1 MQRTHLPDLVQRAR
15 QLFEASKA
23 SGRFPLID
31 CSDLDVGDYC
41 LDLSWSFYDPGV
53 LETARSECET
63 LLAQDPND
71 LPCRFVVL
79 RIFFTLTYWRFP
91 EKESEVSAFRSAS
104 RQHFAEL
111 VRLRD
116 VSACVDKRDIEWE
129 IVNACAV
136 FDWERASQLH
146 DLLRRYS
153 ESQEETILCYLEKGR
168 LLFLSVILGQ
178 DSFEDDGE
186 IEEPMLSLWCPQM
199 KVLDPVTEMI
209 VTAHTIGGRSPS
221 VSIVEKDRLR
231 DAVAQV
237 QKAQDRAENVHALY
251 LAILA
256 RCLYMLGHYGD
267 SAHWLNA
274 AYAQGAYKILCSNAL
289 NEKRVE
295 QLILGRSAIAYIRAG
310 KFAEADSIKKKL
322 FGLGPLTSQEYRGIA
337 EEEAKQAR
345 FLEAWEALNEMK
357 DWPDSGGDWLVS
369 TLFAIGD
376 LSNLSLEQAVTKLE
390 TLDHKLDP
398 GGRLDGVVEGML
410 RAFFIP
416 FARLDESVRG
426 LLIRGFKN
434 LYAGG
439 DFEGHHREGFFNC
452 AIALEICLKV
462 RIFQRYEES
471 TGQVGWFKKL
481 GGEPLTLGVMV
492 RLIESAMHEEPA
504 LHEFKRCL
512 TNWAPRLPEAIKEV
526 NVSGRD
532 GIVGHANRHRHEPG
546 PRREI
551 DCATAR
557 RLSND
562 CLRVLS
568 SLYSGKL

>member
-186 IEEPMLSLWCPQM
+186 IEEPMLSPDESPRSSYRDDRYRPYYRRQISLSLNRGKRPPARRRSASSEGPGQGRKRSCP
-199 KVLDPVTEMI
+199 VLGNTCEVPLHARALRRLCALAQRSICPRSVQDPV
-209 VTAHTIGGRSPS
+209 
-221 VSIVEKDRLR
+221 L
-231 DAVAQV
+231 
-237 QKAQDRAENVHALY
+237 
-251 LAILA
+251 
-256 RCLYMLGHYGD
+256 
-267 SAHWLNA
+267 
-274 AYAQGAYKILCSNAL
+274 
-289 NEKRVE
+289 
-295 QLILGRSAIAYIRAG
+295 
-310 KFAEADSIKKKL
+310 
-322 FGLGPLTSQEYRGIA
+322 
-337 EEEAKQAR
+337 
-345 FLEAWEALNEMK
+345 
-357 DWPDSGGDWLVS
+357 
-369 TLFAIGD
+369 
-376 LSNLSLEQAVTKLE
+376 
-390 TLDHKLDP
+390 
-398 GGRLDGVVEGML
+398 
-410 RAFFIP
+410 
-416 FARLDESVRG
+416 
-426 LLIRGFKN
+426 
-434 LYAGG
+434 
-439 DFEGHHREGFFNC
+439 
-452 AIALEICLKV
+452 
-462 RIFQRYEES
+462 
-471 TGQVGWFKKL
+471 
-481 GGEPLTLGVMV
+481 
-492 RLIESAMHEEPA
+492 
-504 LHEFKRCL
+504 
-512 TNWAPRLPEAIKEV
+512 
-526 NVSGRD
+526 
-532 GIVGHANRHRHEPG
+532 
-546 PRREI
+546 
-551 DCATAR
+551 
-557 RLSND
+557 
-562 CLRVLS
+562 
-568 SLYSGKL
+568 